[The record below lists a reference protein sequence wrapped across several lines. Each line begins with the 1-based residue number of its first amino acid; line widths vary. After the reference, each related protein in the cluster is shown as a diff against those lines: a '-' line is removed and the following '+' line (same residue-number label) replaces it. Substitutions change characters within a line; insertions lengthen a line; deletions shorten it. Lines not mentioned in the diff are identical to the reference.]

1 MLLASGAI
9 AEIELS
15 RTDMAAVIGVTA
27 RRLDQLAKEG
37 RLHKLPNGCFNL
49 VETVQA
55 WIRWEHEKA
64 KGDGPKTLEEAKIRL
79 TTAQAEKTE
88 LEVGALLGELHP
100 AASVEAVW
108 SDMIGAFK
116 ARIMSIPTKLAPLL
130 AGRKNPNEI
139 QSILKGATN
148 EALQELSEYDPEK
161 IAHGLVPEDSAD
173 RGAASGNDDIPVGG
187 Q

>member
-37 RLHKLPNGCFNL
+37 KLHKLPNGCFNL
-49 VETVQA
+49 IETVQA
-55 WIRWEHEKA
+55 WIRWEREKSR
-64 KGDGPKTLEEAKIRL
+64 GDMPATLAEAKIRL
-79 TTAQAEKTE
+79 AAAQTEKLE
-88 LEVGALLGELHP
+88 LEIGVLTGELHP

-130 AGRKNPNEI
+130 VGRRNPNEI

-161 IAHGLVPEDSAD
+161 IARGLVPEDSAD
-173 RGAASGNDDIPVGG
+173 RGAASGDDDLPVGG